1 MAGHCKIQRAIEAAA
16 LAAKTAQQVA
26 AKPQPTGKA
35 APPQQAVLSF
45 VSSQVAALP
54 PLPPPGA
61 SSFSLRPYRPLF
73 APGYNDLI
81 LRSYSELPVW
91 ENYLRENPRRLMMK
105 RARPEWL
112 RPYFLSAWRRLAV
125 RVSRR
130 LTNRGVECEPARY
143 LESAQRS
150 ACCRIAT
157 GMAGGC
163 NKKKWKKTK
172 KRNARFVNF
181 GNNSYLCPPR

>member
-1 MAGHCKIQRAIEAAA
+1 MYLIAMEVADRQPLFGRLVGDPSAPAG
-16 LAAKTAQQVA
+16 
-26 AKPQPTGKA
+26 
-35 APPQQAVLSF
+35 S
-45 VSSQVAALP
+45 
-54 PLPPPGA
+54 PGA
-61 SSFSLRPYRPLF
+61 SSFSPRPYRPLF

-143 LESAQRS
+143 LEAAQRS

-157 GMAGGC
+157 GMADAVIRKSG
-163 NKKKWKKTK
+163 
-172 KRNARFVNF
+172 KRPKNAMPD
-181 GNNSYLCPPR
+181 L